1 MNKFVDYIKKNYLF
15 VGIILVVIILLT
27 VLVVIRLNKK
37 TDVDWTPIEG
47 EIPYEIKKHEA
58 NEYKI
63 IKIEDE
69 DIAVAYYRN
78 WIYLVVN
85 NPEEAYKMLGSKSKK
100 EFDTYEK
107 FTKWIEQYKTVKTKD
122 NTVTGYSYKKS
133 GGYNTIIVRSSENMR
148 YRFTENSVWNY
159 KVDILGQE
167 RVTDTTKLVTK
178 KR

>member
-1 MNKFVDYIKKNYLF
+1 MLRMRGAYNGEVKKAF
-15 VGIILVVIILLT
+15 DILRSEDTKYSWLDKQDAYKTIYEATNIVT
-27 VLVVIRLNKK
+27 TKYTAYGFRDHTLNG
-37 TDVDWTPIEG
+37 DQVS
-47 EIPYEIKKHEA
+47 
-58 NEYKI
+58 
-63 IKIEDE
+63 